1 MLPGINY
8 HSRDPQ
14 FSHLS
19 DSLLIP
25 QIQPRPSRDDDDSTD
40 EWNWYYFQNQ
50 SIIKALYS
58 EVQRPLHSHTVCT
71 WTQLNTVHFAVSST
85 LGWSIIIKHSAA
97 LGRSCTLAGAIIM
110 HSAAVSA
117 A

>member
-40 EWNWYYFQNQ
+40 EWNWFYFQNQ
-50 SIIKALYS
+50 SIHISVLRTTKATA
-58 EVQRPLHSHTVCT
+58 QPHSVH
-71 WTQLNTVHFAVSST
+71 LNTIEHSSLATSST

-97 LGRSCTLAGAIIM
+97 LGRSCTLARAIIM